1 MINQH
6 ATGPGGG
13 VDAAS
18 DWQPVV
24 VPFSSR
30 SGRIGPGPMVG
41 SATDATT
48 DAGDSVEC
56 RDHDLIKDR
65 VSSTMRLDAP
75 SDRVPSIP
83 SLTVTIAQ
91 KFNGHLLPDA

>member
-6 ATGPGGG
+6 AAGPGGG

-18 DWQPVV
+18 DWQTVV

-30 SGRIGPGPMVG
+30 SGRIGPGLLVG

-48 DAGDSVEC
+48 DAGDRVER

-75 SDRVPSIP
+75 FDRMPSMQ

-91 KFNGHLLPDA
+91 TFNGHLLPDA